1 MSDTPQNESMN
12 PVVRNILLALSG
24 IYIVASLAFLVM
36 AFNRISD
43 LQQQQQKQAAT
54 EEDFAK
60 KIERMDNNFAQNR
73 ASVNALAQK
82 MGVTRQELA
91 RKSEA
96 LQKEEK
102 EIASRIA
109 AGEEATKQQ
118 FGAVN
123 GELTG
128 VKGDVGK
135 VKDDVS
141 ATQNDL
147 AATKAKLEHAIGDLN
162 KETELIATTH
172 DELEVL
178 KHKGDRNYFEFTLTK
193 GKQATHVA
201 TVGLQLKN
209 VDPKKSKFTIYV
221 MADDKRIEKKDKTV
235 NEPLQFYTGKD
246 HNLYEVVVNTLD
258 KKTVTGYLVTPKNVN
273 LGLQGADQQPR
284 TN

>member
-24 IYIVASLAFLVM
+24 IFIVASLAFLVM

-43 LQQQQQKQAAT
+43 LQQQQQKQAST
-54 EEDFAK
+54 EEDLAK
-60 KIERMDNNFAQNR
+60 KIERMDSNFAQNR

-102 EIASRIA
+102 EIASRVA
-109 AGEEATKQQ
+109 AGEEANKQQ

-123 GELTG
+123 GELSG

-193 GKQATHVA
+193 GKQVTHVA

-209 VDPKKSKFTIYV
+209 VDPGKSKFTIYV
-221 MADDKRIEKKDKTV
+221 MADDKKIEKKDKTV

-246 HNLYEVVVNTLD
+246 HNLYEVVVNTLN

-273 LGLQGADQQPR
+273 LGLQGADQQSR